1 MRFDGVEIEEVRR
14 VMSRDQTDRQAKVF
28 GSSEGRDFVEEERD
42 FQRGHAAGAA
52 DQKIEVRFHR
62 FMKMPKP
69 AREEVVRTERIL
81 SLTSLFYVYIK
92 DETKQR
98 KIISLR
104 HQLVIFSKTISMQ
117 EKDIVK

>member
-28 GSSEGRDFVEEERD
+28 GRGYGGDFFEKERD

-62 FMKMPKP
+62 FKKMPKP

-81 SLTSLFYVYIK
+81 SLTSYVYIK
-92 DETKQR
+92 DETKQW

-104 HQLVIFSKTISMQ
+104 H
-117 EKDIVK
+117 